1 MKKPGPALLVAFLLI
16 SVPQVKPQ
24 TTARPRHNARP
35 STQQIGKEIED
46 LERQL
51 RIAYLKND
59 AAWLEEHLSDAYAE
73 VDAQGK
79 ITSRAQLIQAFKSSD
94 VAYDTMNLSE
104 GSAKIFNADTVLLTQ
119 KEELAGGIHGQ
130 TFSGNYRC
138 TRVWVKENG
147 FWQLA
152 GSQLTPIPG

>member
-1 MKKPGPALLVAFLLI
+1 MTPGTKLLVVFLVI
-16 SVPQVKPQ
+16 FVPMLNPQ
-24 TTARPRHNARP
+24 TAQRARRSVRP
-35 STQQIGKEIED
+35 TTQQIGKEIED

-51 RIAYLKND
+51 RIAYLKAD
-59 AAWLEEHLSDAYAE
+59 AGWLEEHLSEAYTE

-79 ITSRAQLIQAFKSSD
+79 LVTRAQLIHAFKTSD

-104 GSAKIFNADTVLLTQ
+104 GSAKIFNSDTVLLTQ
-119 KEELAGGIHGQ
+119 KEELAGGLHGQ
-130 TFSGNYRC
+130 NFSGNYRC

>member
-1 MKKPGPALLVAFLLI
+1 MKPGKALLIVFLLV
-16 SVPQVKPQ
+16 SVSLLKPQ

-35 STQQIGKEIED
+35 STQQIGKEVED

-51 RIAYLKND
+51 RIAYLKGD
-59 AAWLEEHLSDAYAE
+59 AGWLEEHLSEAYTE
-73 VDAQGK
+73 IDGEGK
-79 ITSRAQLIQAFKSSD
+79 LVTRAQLIQAFKTSD

-119 KEELAGGIHGQ
+119 KEDLAGGLHGEN
-130 TFSGNYRC
+130 FSGKYRC

-152 GSQLTPIPG
+152 SSQLTPIAG